1 MTNDGRG
8 GHPAVAARAKHPR
21 PEGLREP
28 KTRDP
33 KTRDPKT
40 RDPKTRDPKTRD
52 PKEAG
57 VREARVREARI
68 REATDTQQVERLRTE
83 IPRSEKQVAGKEG
96 KGNGRGA
103 GQKEDGARGAEGWGR
118 KGELSATG
126 HGGDRLDRLAMQK
139 TKANLLFFL
148 KKQS

>member
-8 GHPAVAARAKHPR
+8 GPPAVAARAKHPR
-21 PEGLREP
+21 PEGLRE
-28 KTRDP
+28 
-33 KTRDPKT
+33 
-40 RDPKTRDPKTRD
+40 PKTRDPKTRD

-118 KGELSATG
+118 R
-126 HGGDRLDRLAMQK
+126 GG
-139 TKANLLFFL
+139 T
-148 KKQS
+148 

>member
-21 PEGLREP
+21 PEGLCEP

-57 VREARVREARI
+57 VREARVREARVREARVREARV

-83 IPRSEKQVAGKEG
+83 IPRSEKQVAGTAG
-96 KGNGRGA
+96 RGRATGGGPARRRTGRGA
-103 GQKEDGARGAEGWGR
+103 RRAGVEGGN
-118 KGELSATG
+118 LAQPATG
-126 HGGDRLDRLAMQK
+126 VTAS
-139 TKANLLFFL
+139 TA
-148 KKQS
+148 

>member
-33 KTRDPKT
+33 KTRDPK
-40 RDPKTRDPKTRD
+40 
-52 PKEAG
+52 EAG
-57 VREARVREARI
+57 VREARVREARVREARI

-83 IPRSEKQVAGKEG
+83 IPRSEKQVAGTAG
-96 KGNGRGA
+96 RGRATGGGPARRRTGRGA
-103 GQKEDGARGAEGWGR
+103 RRAGVEG
-118 KGELSATG
+118 GELSATG

-139 TKANLLFFL
+139 TKANLLLFL